1 MCKERGDLIVKFSSL
16 ALLLAL
22 LFEGN
27 LFAQTNF
34 HLYEASSGLP
44 HIYGEP
50 KNADYLYV
58 TAGNSLYCIGNQAGE
73 FPEVGFHIP
82 GQMGGIWQQPLKL
95 LDGFSLSVKN
105 SENGLLYSSV
115 CDSFITYSFATKFHF
130 SVPGHSISITQ
141 TQFVPDNLPVLV
153 VEYQVQNTS
162 EQDQDLALELNT
174 YINLMPVWLGE
185 RIGMMDHSD
194 TLALIDT
201 DHSVM
206 YYRDQVNSWYAG
218 IGFENNGVQLRE
230 LQKTPFKDK
239 GITGVSLLQCHIP
252 AGKSFEFRFYVSG
265 SLSGT
270 GEIEKNISVAR
281 SQLSQLFNDKKKR
294 YHSIE
299 ETAEIAVPDKL
310 LETAYAWGKYNTDW
324 LLRDVPAM
332 GEGLSAGLPDY
343 PWFFSNDQAATFM
356 ALTGIVQPD
365 LFYKSFSMLKRISDS
380 VNNNSGR
387 IIHEVSSN
395 GVVYDK
401 GRMEE
406 SQLHIIAAWQIF
418 KWTGNIPFLKEN
430 YDFAKKT
437 WNWSQQHLDQNGYI
451 VGSGGT
457 EIEGLDDVML
467 DVQLNNYRFMLVLS
481 QMAAIFNEK
490 DQAEMF
496 RRKAEKRKL
505 QINRDWWIESE
516 NRYADFITTKEKAL
530 GIINDALAKRCSKGR
545 NEWALG
551 KLTRL
556 RAAVAGNTY
565 PGNAYVVYYNP
576 SGLQPMEDGLADSAR
591 SMKMLKNASFFTNK
605 FGIYITGIDRP
616 DDVKADERNFRK
628 DTSFSYSRA
637 VMPAATAGL
646 ALAAARLGMP
656 DTALMFI
663 HKTLNSFSYA
673 TPGTTYEIS
682 PDYGMFVQAWN
693 ISGVNIPLIQSFF
706 GVEPDAYRKEIAIHL
721 QMPTNWENASLKN
734 LLIGS
739 TRLTMEYKKKDNR
752 ISCVI
757 NCSEPG
763 WKIHF
768 IPDAKATKILVNQ
781 MPKRGNEPIAEL
793 GGTRNTI
800 EYDLN

>member
-1 MCKERGDLIVKFSSL
+1 
-16 ALLLAL
+16 
-22 LFEGN
+22 
-27 LFAQTNF
+27 
-34 HLYEASSGLP
+34 
-44 HIYGEP
+44 
-50 KNADYLYV
+50 
-58 TAGNSLYCIGNQAGE
+58 
-73 FPEVGFHIP
+73 
-82 GQMGGIWQQPLKL
+82 
-95 LDGFSLSVKN
+95 
-105 SENGLLYSSV
+105 
-115 CDSFITYSFATKFHF
+115 
-130 SVPGHSISITQ
+130 
-141 TQFVPDNLPVLV
+141 
-153 VEYQVQNTS
+153 
-162 EQDQDLALELNT
+162 
-174 YINLMPVWLGE
+174 
-185 RIGMMDHSD
+185 
-194 TLALIDT
+194 
-201 DHSVM
+201 
-206 YYRDQVNSWYAG
+206 
-218 IGFENNGVQLRE
+218 
-230 LQKTPFKDK
+230 
-239 GITGVSLLQCHIP
+239 
-252 AGKSFEFRFYVSG
+252 
-265 SLSGT
+265 
-270 GEIEKNISVAR
+270 
-281 SQLSQLFNDKKKR
+281 
-294 YHSIE
+294 
-299 ETAEIAVPDKL
+299 
-310 LETAYAWGKYNTDW
+310 
-324 LLRDVPAM
+324 
-332 GEGLSAGLPDY
+332 
-343 PWFFSNDQAATFM
+343 
-356 ALTGIVQPD
+356 
-365 LFYKSFSMLKRISDS
+365 
-380 VNNNSGR
+380 
-387 IIHEVSSN
+387 
-395 GVVYDK
+395 
-401 GRMEE
+401 
-406 SQLHIIAAWQIF
+406 
-418 KWTGNIPFLKEN
+418 
-430 YDFAKKT
+430 
-437 WNWSQQHLDQNGYI
+437 
-451 VGSGGT
+451 
-457 EIEGLDDVML
+457 
-467 DVQLNNYRFMLVLS
+467 MLVLS